1 MSTNAKRDDGTAMRI
16 GQSLGR
22 GVAGV
27 LRLEKALWSSLSRA
41 GISKLI
47 VSPVKWAVRLVMIG
61 LLAFFAAWGLLYVLG
76 VIAILAIVAGV
87 MNTSATGDGLS
98 HSLKEEEL
106 PYGMESNVFG
116 QTKGWFDSDSGY
128 K

>member
-1 MSTNAKRDDGTAMRI
+1 MNTNAKRDDGNAMRI

-22 GVAGV
+22 GVAAV
-27 LRLEKALWSSLSRA
+27 LRLEKALWSSLSRF
-41 GISKLI
+41 GMPELI
-47 VSPVKWAVRLVMIG
+47 VSLVKWAVRLAMIG
-61 LLAFFAAWGLLYVLG
+61 FIAFFAAWGLLYVVG
-76 VIAILAIVAGV
+76 VIAIVAIAIGL
-87 MNTSATGDGLS
+87 MNTSTQSDALG

-116 QTKGWFDSDSGY
+116 QTKGWFDSDSEY

>member
-1 MSTNAKRDDGTAMRI
+1 MNTNAKRDDGNAMRI

-22 GVAGV
+22 GVAAV
-27 LRLEKALWSSLSRA
+27 LRLEKALWSSLSRF
-41 GISKLI
+41 GMPELI
-47 VSPVKWAVRLVMIG
+47 VSLVKWAVRLAMIG
-61 LLAFFAAWGLLYVLG
+61 FIAFFAAWGLLYVVG
-76 VIAILAIVAGV
+76 VIAIVAIAIGL
-87 MNTSATGDGLS
+87 MNTSTQGDALS

-116 QTKGWFDSDSGY
+116 QTKGWFDSDSEY

>member
-1 MSTNAKRDDGTAMRI
+1 MSTNAKRDAGTAMRI

-22 GVAGV
+22 GLAGV

-41 GISKLI
+41 GMSKLI
-47 VSPVKWAVRLVMIG
+47 LNPVKWTVRLVMIG
-61 LLAFFAAWGLLYVLG
+61 FLAFFAAWGLLYVLG
-76 VIAILAIVAGV
+76 VIAILAIVIGV
-87 MNTSATGDGLS
+87 MNTSATGDALS

-116 QTKGWFDSDSGY
+116 QTKGWFDSDSEY

>member
-1 MSTNAKRDDGTAMRI
+1 MNTNAKRYDGTAMRI

-22 GVAGV
+22 AVAAV
-27 LRLEKALWSSLSRA
+27 LRLEKALWSSLSRF
-41 GISKLI
+41 GMPELI
-47 VSPVKWAVRLVMIG
+47 VSPVKWAVRLAVIG
-61 LLAFFAAWGLLYVLG
+61 FFAFFVAWGLLYVLG
-76 VIAILAIVAGV
+76 VIAIVAIAIGL
-87 MNTSATGDGLS
+87 MNTSTKGDALS

-116 QTKGWFDSDSGY
+116 QTKGWFDSDSEY